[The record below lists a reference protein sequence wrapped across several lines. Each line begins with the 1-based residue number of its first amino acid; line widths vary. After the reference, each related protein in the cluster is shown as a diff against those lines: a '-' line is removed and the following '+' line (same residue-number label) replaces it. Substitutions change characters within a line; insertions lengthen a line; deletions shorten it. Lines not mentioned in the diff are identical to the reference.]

1 MFNTF
6 KNRNVDDT
14 PFEYLIPGLL
24 PKPWTLLVHA
34 DGGTGKTA
42 MCQTIAKHIGHG
54 KAFNVYGGLV
64 NVPTGK
70 VLWLNGDT
78 LLAFDPSPSRFW

>member
-1 MFNTF
+1 MTPDEL
-6 KNRNVDDT
+6 DDT

-42 MCQTIAKHIGHG
+42 MCQTIGKHIGQG
-54 KAFNVYGGLV
+54 KPLMFMVVLSTYQLV
-64 NVPTGK
+64 
-70 VLWLNGDT
+70 
-78 LLAFDPSPSRFW
+78 RFFG